1 MVQYKIMSNDYL
13 VTKFQLDY
21 CNDRLISFVWRSVV
35 KPRKVMFKWK
45 YHWAFLLSFFLV
57 SRFSHFVTWT
67 VWQQNKLIFSVIMI
81 NLGYNQKLSWKYCNY
96 YHPPYI
102 KTSISYQKDAHL
114 AQRFCSLSHLLFPSP
129 SFLILSSIY
138 FCINFNVFE
147 GEWWC
152 IP

>member
-13 VTKFQLDY
+13 VTRFRLDY
-21 CNDRLISFVWRSVV
+21 RNNRLTTFVWRSVV

-96 YHPPYI
+96 YHPPYV
-102 KTSISYQKDAHL
+102 KMSMWSKNVVAFPTKSQTSWFSQAFI
-114 AQRFCSLSHLLFPSP
+114 F
-129 SFLILSSIY
+129 
-138 FCINFNVFE
+138 V
-147 GEWWC
+147 
-152 IP
+152 